1 MHLLE
6 DLRANSWNPR
16 PCFMVLAYRVA
27 HFCSVW
33 RKRSVINNLW
43 AAPVL
48 ILYRLVTECLMGYE
62 IQAAATIGR
71 RFTVHHG
78 YGVVISKFA
87 IIGDDFAIR
96 HGVTIGGR
104 GGIGGLDKSQARPVI
119 GNGVEVGANV
129 MIIGPIT
136 IGNNVVIAAGS
147 LVLDSIPD
155 NAVVMGDKA
164 RVKRIL

>member
-1 MHLLE
+1 
-6 DLRANSWNPR
+6 
-16 PCFMVLAYRVA
+16 MVLAYRVA

-33 RKRSVINNLW
+33 RKKSVINNLW